1 MLQEDPSPGWMGKC
15 EEAEVHRGCMEGLVW
30 AMGSDQTMS
39 FLHMGWN
46 LVQILFQLQIEAAN
60 SS

>member
-15 EEAEVHRGCMEGLVW
+15 EEAEVHRGCMEGLVR